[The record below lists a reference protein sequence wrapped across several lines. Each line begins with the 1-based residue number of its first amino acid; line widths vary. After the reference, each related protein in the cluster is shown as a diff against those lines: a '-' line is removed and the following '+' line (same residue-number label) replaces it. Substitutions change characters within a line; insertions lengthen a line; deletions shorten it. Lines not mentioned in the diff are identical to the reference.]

1 MELSITDRMKH
12 AFNAFMNRDPTAYYN
27 RNLGS
32 SYSIRPDRPRLSRE
46 MSVQLLLQY
55 SIE

>member
-32 SYSIRPDRPRLSRE
+32 SYSIRPD
-46 MSVQLLLQY
+46 
-55 SIE
+55 